1 LILQLVEVLM
11 CLKVD
16 SILAEDIYNIDYMN
30 VEIEYIFRVEGGIA
44 ISAFHSHAVTNRS
57 WASLKAKHDRDR
69 DACQ

>member
-57 WASLKAKHDRDR
+57 
-69 DACQ
+69 